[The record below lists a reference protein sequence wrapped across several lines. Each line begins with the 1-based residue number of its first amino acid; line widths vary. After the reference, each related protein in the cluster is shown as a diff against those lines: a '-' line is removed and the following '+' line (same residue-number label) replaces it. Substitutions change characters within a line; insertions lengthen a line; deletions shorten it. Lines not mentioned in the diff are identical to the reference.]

1 MVCVRGFA
9 WVSLFAG
16 ILPAQQANGADVLA
30 ALDRWTA
37 SYLAGNIDVTNASEA
52 MPRLPLRLVANPAR
66 PLGELLQF
74 QQLVAAAIEVGSRAA
89 TDRLLRLVD
98 VGFDEDGGWSWDQ
111 RVVRDVVEAAIG
123 RAGPDVAWHLF
134 AIAREP
140 EGDAS
145 RRVAAL
151 HLLGDPRHR
160 LVAKTLAVVLADPLP
175 CVRATA
181 AIALGAM
188 GEPGVLP
195 ALAMM
200 LHVEDDDALV
210 AAALASVEALF
221 DAEPTGIGV
230 ASGRSLSIRAGAA
243 ALTRVRDH
251 AVALALVRFLDAHR
265 SSDAIPALITVLER
279 VATARPAHPV
289 GARQQRDLRRT
300 VHRALQ
306 AMTGAVLGE
315 ADVHGW
321 RRLWESGGCAVVVR
335 PPPAAVAID
344 TATAARRRDGGD
356 GFFGVPV
363 TGRRVVFVIDASGSM
378 MQSILRRPAGAHARP
393 SRFDIAVRELG
404 VAIEALESDACFNV
418 VVFRASAR
426 TVWKEPVAATVEN
439 KARAIGWVAAFSPGG
454 STSLWEAL
462 ALGLGMTTLGAD
474 GEPVPVDEIFVL
486 SDGIA
491 SGGSSGASSANPM
504 RVVRLARERGIRIHC
519 VAIDAGGDGGLLREI
534 AERSDGQ
541 FVRLG
546 ARPGEGSA
554 APGPGLTRSGVRLR
568 ILRTLQTLCGDS
580 VAQEEA
586 SASATPS
593 LRPDSIP

>member
-16 ILPAQQANGADVLA
+16 ILPAQEAEGADVLA

-37 SYLAGNIDVTNASEA
+37 SYLAGNIDLTNASEA
-52 MPRLPLRLVANPAR
+52 MPRLPLRLVANPAQ

-74 QQLVAAAIEVGSRAA
+74 QQLVAAAIEVGSHAA

-98 VGFDEDGGWSWDQ
+98 VGFDEDGGWCWDQ

-123 RAGPDVAWHLF
+123 KAGPDVPWHLF

-151 HLLGDPRHR
+151 RLLGDPRHR
-160 LVAKTLAVVLADPLP
+160 LFAKALAAVLTDPLP
-175 CVRATA
+175 GVRGTA

-221 DAEPTGIGV
+221 DAGPTGVDV

-265 SSDAIPALITVLER
+265 ASDAIPALITVLER

-289 GARQQRDLRRT
+289 AARQQRDLQRT

-306 AMTGAVLGE
+306 AMTGALLGE

-335 PPPAAVAID
+335 APPAVAID
-344 TATAARRRDGGD
+344 AATAARRRDGGD

-378 MQSILRRPAGAHARP
+378 MQSVLRRPAGAHARP

-418 VVFRASAR
+418 VVFHANARA
-426 TVWKEPVAATVEN
+426 VWKAPVAATVAN
-439 KARAIGWVAAFSPGG
+439 KARALGWAAAFPPRG

-462 ALGLGMTTLGAD
+462 ALGLEMTTLGAD
-474 GEPVPVDEIFVL
+474 GEPAPVDEVFVL

-491 SGGSSGASSANPM
+491 SSGASAATPM
-504 RVVRLARERGIRIHC
+504 RVVRLAREHGIRIHC
-519 VAIDAGGDGGLLREI
+519 VAIDAGGSGGLLREI
-534 AERSDGQ
+534 AERSGGQ
-541 FVRLG
+541 CVRLG
-546 ARPGEGSA
+546 ARPGDGSA

-580 VAQEEA
+580 EAEEEA

-593 LRPDSIP
+593 LRPSSIP